1 VVTPGA
7 AGVTPNDERLVFL
20 ALAELFEMVVAIQP
34 HGIYP
39 KRWIYDELMK
49 AAGSPSFLGKDA

>member
-1 VVTPGA
+1 
-7 AGVTPNDERLVFL
+7 VTPNDERLVFL